1 MSITL
6 GSLAVGSKIKIPHS
20 KMGDIIFLKADKD
33 HADYPANSTTLIT
46 EKIIL
51 LRCFDAKEPNNADS
65 NRINNGNN
73 KYSVSNIDLWLNSE
87 AAEGQWYT
95 PRHDADQA
103 PDSTSVTNYNA
114 YANDAGFLNG
124 FNTAFVAALMD
135 TTLKVALN
143 TVTDGGSYETIV
155 RKFFLASKAEVFGQ
169 AENSITE
176 GSLLSLFSA
185 NTNDCRIA
193 YVSDYAAANSD
204 YSVSA
209 GAARI
214 WWLRTPD
221 SSNSCYVRGVSSGG
235 GLNGNFACGG
245 YRGVRPLCNLSSD
258 ILVSE
263 SVDGDGC
270 YVLELG
276 EGGASIS
283 TPTIS
288 VQEEIYCEPTNE
300 TGGIVGGI
308 AAISWTKV
316 NNASE
321 YVLER
326 SVNGGT
332 FVEIYR
338 GNELTY
344 VDSVT
349 QDTQTLQ
356 YRIKASDGNGLE
368 SDYSTSETRV
378 VLDNYPPFISGDN
391 SNLGEVLYD
400 FSYNYAVYDGDD
412 INITVKEYLNSTLL
426 REYSAASGVQNT
438 LSLTNEQW
446 AELPAGDNY
455 IKIVVIDDNGSTVT
469 QTKHFTKAA
478 GILEIEYSPT
488 GDILIKPSII
498 NVELDLD
505 MPFKS
510 ILKVEACNNRNDR
523 LPVWDDITTAV
534 KSRLNHVFSNN
545 AKEQGVSYW
554 KVAIRVTVQRNN
566 AVGEIN
572 LRGLKCQLNCTVE

>member
-33 HADYPANSTTLIT
+33 HTDYPANSTTLIT

-65 NRINNGNN
+65 NRISNGNN
-73 KYSVSNIDLWLNSE
+73 KYSVSNIDLWLNSD
-87 AAEGQWYT
+87 AVEGQWYT
-95 PRHDADQA
+95 PQHDADQA
-103 PDSTSVTNYNA
+103 PDSSSVTSYNQ

-124 FNTAFVAALMD
+124 FSAAFISALMD

-169 AENSITE
+169 AENSIME
-176 GSLLSLFSA
+176 GELLSIFSA

-204 YSVSA
+204 YSISA
-209 GAARI
+209 GAARN
-214 WWLRTPD
+214 WWLRTPNSSYSCLVRSV
-221 SSNSCYVRGVSSGG
+221 SSNGSLGSSYAY
-235 GLNGNFACGG
+235 NGYN
-245 YRGVRPLCNLSSD
+245 GVRPLCNLSSD

-283 TPTIS
+283 APTIS

-308 AAISWTKV
+308 ASISWTKV
-316 NNASE
+316 NKAAE
-321 YVLER
+321 YILER
-326 SVNGGT
+326 SVNGGD
-332 FVEIYR
+332 FFEVYR
-338 GNELTY
+338 GDELGY
-344 VDSVT
+344 VDSIT
-349 QDTQTLQ
+349 RDTQTLQ
-356 YRIKASDGNGLE
+356 YRIKASDGNSLE
-368 SDYSTSETRV
+368 SDYSISEIRV

-391 SNLGEVLYD
+391 SNIGEILYD
-400 FSYNYAVYDGDD
+400 FSYNYVVYDGDD
-412 INITVKEYLNSTLL
+412 INITVKEYLNTTLL
-426 REYSAASGVQNT
+426 REYPAISGVQNT

-446 AELPAGDNY
+446 AMLPAGDNY
-455 IKIVVIDDNGSTVT
+455 IKIVVTDDNGATIN

-478 GILEIEYSPT
+478 GVLAIEYSPT

-505 MPFKS
+505 IPFTS

-534 KSRLNHVFSNN
+534 KSRLNHVFSNT
-545 AKEQGVSYW
+545 AKEQGVDYW

-572 LRGLKCQLNCTVE
+572 LRGLKCQLDCTVE